1 MRRPAKPVGMAFE
14 DAARCLAELG
24 HPHRLQIFRLLIKA
38 GGEGLSV
45 GAIQDA
51 LGIPK
56 STLAHHIA
64 QLVAAGL
71 MTQSREGRVQRCRVD
86 AMRGQGLLQFLVTDC
101 CEGLPDLRRIAARR
115 AAARGCDC
123 AQAGAAIIMGP
134 KVRIIRAR
142 RNHARQR
149 RSRRADR

>member
-1 MRRPAKPVGMAFE
+1 MARKALAVVGHVGPVPAGDMLSAPHAL
-14 DAARCLAELG
+14 AALAALG
-24 HPHRLQIFRLLIKA
+24 QATRLEIFRLLIRA
-38 GGEGLSV
+38 REEGLSV
-45 GAIQDA
+45 GAIQGE

-101 CEGLPDLRRIAARR
+101 CEGLPDLAELQR
-115 AAARGCDC
+115 ASPQR
-123 AQAGAAIIMGP
+123 GAAI
-134 KVRIIRAR
+134 VRNRA
-142 RNHARQR
+142 QR
-149 RSRRADR
+149 

>member
-1 MRRPAKPVGMAFE
+1 MKRATKPQALIFE

-38 GGEGLSV
+38 GAKGLPV
-45 GAIQDA
+45 GVIQNE

-71 MTQSREGRVQRCRVD
+71 MTQSREGRIQRCRVD
-86 AMRGQGLLQFLVTDC
+86 AIRGQDLLAFLVSDC
-101 CEGLPDLRRIAARR
+101 CEGLPDLAEL
-115 AAARGCDC
+115 
-123 AQAGAAIIMGP
+123 
-134 KVRIIRAR
+134 
-142 RNHARQR
+142 QR
-149 RSRRADR
+149 LSS

>member
-1 MRRPAKPVGMAFE
+1 MRRQAEEKALTFE

-24 HPHRLQIFRLLIKA
+24 HLHRLQIFRVLIKA
-38 GGEGLSV
+38 GEHGLSV
-45 GAIQDA
+45 GAIQQE

-86 AMRGQGLLQFLVTDC
+86 AVRGQALVKFFVADC
-101 CEGLPDLRRIAARR
+101 CDGLPDLAEL
-115 AAARGCDC
+115 
-123 AQAGAAIIMGP
+123 
-134 KVRIIRAR
+134 
-142 RNHARQR
+142 QR
-149 RSRRADR
+149 LTS